1 MAIGCATA
9 SPTNLTASD
18 PVMLAD
24 IDDSTGAKHPRAL
37 REALR
42 VALDESPYLNLVPD
56 GASERALQET
66 AGDARPGKLGRIC
79 QAAQAKAYVSA
90 ALAAAPP
97 AGTFQGELEAIDC
110 ASGARIA
117 QERFTAGQAGLIDAL
132 GEAAARLRLDL
143 GEPRESLQ
151 KAVTPLSQASS
162 GSFEALEAW
171 SRALSVWRR
180 EGPAAALPLLNTAV
194 ITDPAFTTASYD
206 LGLAYRNSGQEER
219 ARELFTRAFAQREH
233 ASTRRRLTI
242 AAQYHAFVTVDE
254 KRAVEAFSAWIG
266 NYPRDY
272 KAVSNLGS
280 FYGDICRYPQAIAQF
295 ERARQM
301 NPSDVV
307 SHEDL
312 MEMLTAVGEF
322 HKARAVYRDIV
333 RLKLDDD
340 SPHLYLFVI
349 AALENNGAEMAAQA
363 AWFADKKELQH
374 EMLSEQ
380 ADAAAFAGN
389 LERARELSEQAV
401 ASARNAGNL
410 EEAAAWLLNSAWRE
424 DLAGSPQRAH
434 DQAVQA
440 LSIAPASR
448 EGEATAAIILART
461 GDRRRAESLV
471 ADLGKRYPDH
481 SVMQSY
487 WLPTIRAQIALEMR
501 DSSTALHE
509 LERAAP
515 LDLLYP
521 QVFFYSHM
529 PSVVLRAEAFGL
541 SGQPERAAEQWQT
554 ILRNP
559 GITQLSA
566 TATYARLRLAT
577 AHAFVTVPRAR
588 LFVQHVSTAVEIVP
602 TESSADGAVTIQ

>member
-1 MAIGCATA
+1 M
-9 SPTNLTASD
+9 
-18 PVMLAD
+18 VMLAD
-24 IDDSTGAKHPRAL
+24 FDDSTGAKFQRAV

-56 GASERALQET
+56 TATERALKE
-66 AGDARPGKLGRIC
+66 AGGDAEPGKRARIC
-79 QAAQAKAYVSA
+79 RAVRAKVSVNA
-90 ALAAAPP
+90 ALAGPP
-97 AGTFQGELEAIDC
+97 QGGIFHGELDAVDC
-110 ASGARIA
+110 ASGVRIA
-117 QERFTAGQAGLIDAL
+117 QERFTAREAGLIDAL
-132 GEAAARLRLDL
+132 GDAAAQLRLDL
-143 GEPRESLQ
+143 GEPRASLQ
-151 KAVTPLSQASS
+151 KTLTPLSRATS

-171 SRALSVWRR
+171 SRALSAWRS
-180 EGPAAALPLLNTAV
+180 EGAAAALPLLDKAV
-194 ITDPAFTTASYD
+194 GTDPAFTAAAYD

-219 ARELFTRAFAQREH
+219 ARELFTRAFAQRER

-254 KRAVEAFSAWIG
+254 KRAVEAFNAWIG

-280 FYGDICRYPQAIAQF
+280 FYGDVCRYPEAIAQF

-301 NPSDVV
+301 NPNDVV
-307 SHEDL
+307 PHEDL

-322 HKARAVYRDIV
+322 QKARAVYQDIV
-333 RLKLDDD
+333 RLRLDDD

-349 AALENNGAEMAAQA
+349 AALENNGPERADQV

-374 EMLSEQ
+374 EILSEQ
-380 ADAAAFAGN
+380 ADAAAHGGD
-389 LERARELSEQAV
+389 LEHARELSEQAV

-424 DLAGSPQRAH
+424 ALSGNPELAH
-434 DQAVQA
+434 DQALQA
-440 LSIAPASR
+440 VSIAPASR

-461 GDRRRAESLV
+461 GDSPRAESLS
-471 ADLGKRYPDH
+471 ADLGRRYPDH

-487 WLPTIRAQIALEMR
+487 WLPTIRAQIALKQG
-501 DSSTALHE
+501 DSSTALKE
-509 LERAAP
+509 LTRAAP

-529 PSVVLRAEAFGL
+529 PSVLLRAEAFRL
-541 SGQPERAAEQWQT
+541 LGQPASAAEQWQI

-566 TATYARLRLAT
+566 SAAYARLQLAT
-577 AHAFVTVPRAR
+577 VP
-588 LFVQHVSTAVEIVP
+588 AVG
-602 TESSADGAVTIQ
+602 S

>member
-1 MAIGCATA
+1 VYV
-9 SPTNLTASD
+9 S
-18 PVMLAD
+18 LALA
-24 IDDSTGAKHPRAL
+24 GAPQ
-37 REALR
+37 
-42 VALDESPYLNLVPD
+42 D
-56 GASERALQET
+56 GTLQ
-66 AGDARPGKLGRIC
+66 GKLD
-79 QAAQAKAYVSA
+79 AV
-90 ALAAAPP
+90 
-97 AGTFQGELEAIDC
+97 DC
-110 ASGARIA
+110 GSGARIA

-132 GEAAARLRLDL
+132 GESVARLRLDL

-151 KAVTPLSQASS
+151 KALTPLSRAAS

-171 SRALSVWRR
+171 SLALSVWRTD
-180 EGPAAALPLLNTAV
+180 GPAAALPLLEKAV
-194 ITDPAFTTASYD
+194 RTDPAFTAAAYD

-242 AAQYHAFVTVDE
+242 AAQYRAFVTVDE

-280 FYGDICRYPQAIAQF
+280 FYGDICRYPEAIAQF

-301 NPSDVV
+301 NPGDVV
-307 SHEDL
+307 PHEDL

-322 HKARAVYRDIV
+322 RKAREVYRDIV

-340 SPHLYLFVI
+340 SPHLYLYVI
-349 AALENNGAEMAAQA
+349 AALENNGAEMATQV
-363 AWFADKKELQH
+363 AWFADKKEPQH
-374 EMLSEQ
+374 EILSEQ
-380 ADAAAFAGN
+380 ADAAAYAGN
-389 LERARELSEQAV
+389 LERARALSEQAV
-401 ASARNAGNL
+401 ASARSAGNL

-424 DLAGSPQRAH
+424 DLAGNPQLAH
-434 DQAVQA
+434 DEALQA
-440 LSIAPASR
+440 LSLAPASR

-461 GDRRRAESLV
+461 GDSARAKSLI

-481 SVMQSY
+481 SVVQSY
-487 WLPTIRAQIALEMR
+487 WLPTIRAQNALR
-501 DSSTALHE
+501 QGDSSTALRE
-509 LERAAP
+509 LRRAAP

-529 PSVVLRAEAFGL
+529 PSVVLRAEAYRL
-541 SGQPERAAEQWQT
+541 SGDPDRAAEQWRI

-566 TATYARLRLAT
+566 TAPYARLQLAT
-577 AHAFVTVPRAR
+577 ASAAR
-588 LFVQHVSTAVEIVP
+588 S
-602 TESSADGAVTIQ
+602 